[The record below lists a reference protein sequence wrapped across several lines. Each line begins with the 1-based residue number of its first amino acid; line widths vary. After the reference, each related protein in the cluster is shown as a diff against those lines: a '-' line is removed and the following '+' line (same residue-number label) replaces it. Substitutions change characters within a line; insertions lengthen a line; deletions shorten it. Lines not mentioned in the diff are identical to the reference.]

1 MTNVFAR
8 LAELERARLPFAL
21 ATVVARR
28 SPVSSHVGDRALILA
43 NGTMDGFVGGSCSRD
58 IVRREAVRAIRDG
71 RPRLLHIRPDG
82 GDADAG
88 DDGGIVVPMGCASGG
103 SVDVYIEPHLPLR
116 RLVVIG
122 DTGVADAVAR
132 VAAQVPYDVVRV
144 VDAGELDAL
153 DAVAGVHPIA
163 LGALGEFLDAERR
176 TVPAPSGGLVA
187 VVASQGHYDEETLEA
202 LLAAEPAYVGLVAS
216 RRRSA
221 EVAATLACR
230 GVAAE
235 RIATIRAPAGLDL
248 SARTPG
254 DVAIAILAEVVRAT
268 TVADDAGETPAD
280 VGIDPVCGMEVA
292 LDDARHRVEHDGR
305 IYVFCGAGCKAAFVP
320 A

>member
-1 MTNVFAR
+1 MDFFAR
-8 LAELERARLPFAL
+8 LAELGRERTPFAL

-43 NGTMDGFVGGSCSRD
+43 NGTMDGFVGGACSRE
-58 IVRREAVRAIRDG
+58 IVRREALRAIG
-71 RPRLLHIRPDG
+71 SGSPRLLHIRPDD
-82 GDADAG
+82 DATDAG
-88 DDGGIVVPMGCASGG
+88 RDAIVIPMGCVSGG

-116 RLVVIG
+116 RLIVVG
-122 DTGVADAVAR
+122 DTAVADAVAR
-132 VAAQVPYDVVRV
+132 VGAQVPFDVLRV
-144 VDAGELDAL
+144 VDAAELDAL

-163 LGALGEFLDAERR
+163 LGALAEYLDTERR
-176 TVPAPSGGLVA
+176 LGRTGLAA

-202 LLAAEPAYVGLVAS
+202 LLAAEPAFLGLVAS

-221 EVAATLACR
+221 DVAAVLASR

-248 SARTPG
+248 GARTPG
-254 DVAIAILAEVVRAT
+254 EVAISIFAEIVEAT
-268 TVADDAGETPAD
+268 AAASAAGEPIETTARI
-280 VGIDPVCGMEVA
+280 GIDPVCGMEVA
-292 LDDARHRVEHDGR
+292 LDGARYHLERDGR
-305 IYVFCGAGCKAAFVP
+305 SYVFCGPGCQAAFVP